1 MIRFHITT
9 RSLAVAPALALVCA
23 SLAACG
29 EQEKTYETR
38 TEDLSGGEFIVTEA
52 DREGVEVE
60 LPQTPMTPVPPEGA
74 TPTAGA
80 ETMEDSE

>member
-1 MIRFHITT
+1 MIRFHITA
-9 RSLAVAPALALVCA
+9 RSLAPVPALALACV
-23 SLAACG
+23 SLVACG